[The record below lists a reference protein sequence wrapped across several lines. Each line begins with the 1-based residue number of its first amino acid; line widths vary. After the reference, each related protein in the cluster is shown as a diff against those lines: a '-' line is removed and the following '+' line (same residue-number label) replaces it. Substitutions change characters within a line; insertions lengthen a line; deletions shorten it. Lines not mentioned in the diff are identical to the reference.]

1 MIPHKGLELRACN
14 HHNHHLLHHLRHL
27 HLWLSKL
34 ETHLQT
40 QRGRLL
46 AMCWAKQ
53 QEARPCKV
61 LRELLQLQVLALWLE
76 LRVDR
81 LE

>member
-1 MIPHKGLELRACN
+1 MELKTFN
-14 HHNHHLLHHLRHL
+14 PLLLRLLLHLRHL

-46 AMCWAKQ
+46 AMCWARPLALQ
-53 QEARPCKV
+53 QSKV
-61 LRELLQLQVLALWLE
+61 LRAQLLLLGLVRSLGQKEVLQV
-76 LRVDR
+76 
-81 LE
+81 